1 MIEKH
6 LNDELPF
13 MATENILMEAV
24 KKGGNRQTLH
34 EEIRRHSMAAGAVV
48 KVEGKPNDLVE
59 RIAADPMFSL
69 TLDEIKAQPDKT
81 YLLVAHNGI
90 ARMVKSYFEDMGNE
104 EFSAFKIKN
113 CEILKFEL

>member
-1 MIEKH
+1 ME
-6 LNDELPF
+6 ERQCF
-13 MATENILMEAV
+13 IL
-24 KKGGNRQTLH
+24 
-34 EEIRRHSMAAGAVV
+34 HSVY
-48 KVEGKPNDLVE
+48 NL
-59 RIAADPMFSL
+59 
-69 TLDEIKAQPDKT
+69 LDDIKAQPDKT